1 MAKIKRAGKNFLNF
15 FKGEEILPSEF
26 NVNNNSENFDN
37 IQNTEF
43 YINF

>member
-1 MAKIKRAGKNFLNF
+1 MARIKRAGKNFLNF
-15 FKGEEILPSEF
+15 FKGAEILPSEF
-26 NVNNNSENFDN
+26 KGNYESENFDN